1 MINGVTDYTICY
13 FDYSSLM
20 ALFWYDTPDL
30 YEGKPK
36 MEWFENLQ
44 TVFDESHVLDGMPG
58 ENVTMARRY
67 GKEWFV
73 GMLTNNEGSTEKLN
87 CNFLEKGQT
96 YLASV
101 YMDGG
106 EEVKTKTHVK
116 YSYVLV
122 KAGDVIVFNLKHRGE
137 AAIRLVPVTEE
148 DRIWENKVIFAPY
161 L

>member
-58 ENVTMARRY
+58 EKCDY
-67 GKEWFV
+67 GSPLWK
-73 GMLTNNEGSTEKLN
+73 GMV
-87 CNFLEKGQT
+87 C
-96 YLASV
+96 
-101 YMDGG
+101 
-106 EEVKTKTHVK
+106 
-116 YSYVLV
+116 
-122 KAGDVIVFNLKHRGE
+122 GD
-137 AAIRLVPVTEE
+137 A
-148 DRIWENKVIFAPY
+148 DQ
-161 L
+161 